1 MNDAA
6 KTLVFLS
13 FACLFSVMA
22 LSSLGGAAHAQER
35 LAQPTIEELRSDWR
49 DSIRPLIIGYLVDG
63 DGARQRRQMEPFRF
77 ALERA
82 SGLQV
87 SFRPVRTLDEL
98 IRLQGEHRIHYGLH
112 SASSYVTLAAMC
124 HCVEPVVVP
133 TDQNAV
139 AGIRAVL
146 LAPIDGKVKAVRD
159 LKGRRLAVPAA
170 PAVITRLLALHQLKD
185 SGFGEAGDTG
195 TLIDVKNPVEGWRLV
210 MAGKADAAI
219 GWASAQDGDAAD
231 ASSGTLTHLIHDTKL
246 ATRSDIRII
255 WRSDA
260 VPNPPHVIRSDLPP
274 PLKKLLRVFL
284 INLRAQN
291 RAAYDA
297 ISPFYSGGFIRV
309 EEKDFAALA
318 AIMQPNE

>member
-6 KTLVFLS
+6 KTLFFLLL
-13 FACLFSVMA
+13 ACLFSVMA
-22 LSSLGGAAHAQER
+22 LSSLGGSAHAQER
-35 LAQPTIEELRSDWR
+35 FAQPTIEELRGDWR
-49 DSIRPLIIGYLVDG
+49 DSIQPLLIGYLIDG
-63 DGARQRRQMEPFRF
+63 DGARQRRQMEPFRL

-87 SFRPVRTLDEL
+87 SFHPVHTLDEL
-98 IRLQGEHRIHYGLH
+98 IQLQGERRIHYGLH
-112 SASSYVTLAAMC
+112 SASSYVALAAMC
-124 HCVEPVVVP
+124 SCVEPVVVP
-133 TDQNAV
+133 TDQNAT

-146 LAPIDGKVKAVRD
+146 LAPVDGKVEAVSD

-185 SGFGEAGDTG
+185 SGFGESTDTS

-210 MAGKADAAI
+210 TAGKADAVI
-219 GWASAQDGDAAD
+219 GWESFQDRDTAD

-255 WRSDA
+255 WRSDV

-274 PLKKLLRVFL
+274 PFKKLLRVFL
-284 INLRAQN
+284 INLHAQN

-309 EEKDFAALA
+309 AEKDFAALT